1 MAKGRI
7 EKGDIVAEGILK
19 DFNKDLKTATDNVN
33 LLTTALKAVQETGKA
48 LKKGVSTVKPKD
60 VKTIK
65 EFNALTSQ
73 SNANAKNRLQVDKS
87 LLTAKEKLKQAQS
100 AQNKAIKVEV
110 ALGDK
115 QINTLEKL
123 RARNQAI
130 KIAKDK
136 VNFSTKK
143 GQDAIRKLNAELDKN
158 NAVLQKNASALGKQ
172 KMNIGNYK
180 SAISGL
186 RSGLAQLG
194 LSMGVFQILKGSF
207 NIVKDFEQGQAD
219 LASVL
224 GINVDEMAAL
234 TAQAKELGATTTFT
248 ATQVSELQK
257 EYAKLGFSMS
267 EIEAVTEATLSLAEA
282 TGTDLGR
289 AAEVTGATIRGF
301 GLSADETQR
310 VVDVMAK
317 SFSSS
322 SLDMEKFATAMS
334 AVAPVAKN
342 AGFSIEQTT
351 ALIGTLTDRGIDASS
366 AGTGLRNMFLDAKK
380 NGLSFNE
387 ALEQVNGATD
397 KTAESFKLFG
407 KRGATL
413 GVILAEN
420 GSSVDELTG
429 KLKDSDGAAKKM
441 ADTQRNTLGG
451 AIALLTSAWEGWILK
466 MNEAGGAGDR
476 LGRGIRFLAD
486 NLDTILSVMAKVGAV
501 MLIYKTRLI
510 AINIAQKI
518 FNTESGK
525 MNVSLKTAVK
535 NMKAGAKAGT
545 GLGGALKSIGWAA
558 VIAGAVALAK
568 AFYDVISG
576 ARALRIEAS
585 KMADTLANA
594 ESGANTFLDKVNA
607 NQERAIKLLNDR
619 RKLGQI
625 TDEQFLKGKAQIIK
639 DSEIEIA
646 QGIRAV
652 KNRRDATKDKLK
664 GIQSEMDAIKDYKQL
679 LEQAQIGEASGLGM
693 FATDAEA
700 NAIRLFRE
708 QAQLQAN
715 LDAQLFKIDA
725 YSKGIERNN
734 ELVTDATIDIKLN
747 TKEVNENNDAK
758 ERQINLE
765 LEERALALKALETSS
780 PEREDIEFADTNQEQ
795 LQRNV
800 LEAEYNI
807 LIADVNQTEEER
819 INLLTRQ
826 IIARAEL
833 EKYGKTEAEQQV
845 INARM
850 LKSINALSEKQIE
863 AVENNSQLLNDA
875 IKITTDYFIEQADR
889 RIAKIDEEIDAATKQ
904 ADHYRSLAENGNIT
918 AKESL
923 AEQNR
928 LIAEANIKK
937 EQEEKRKQR
946 IEMVSA
952 VLSAFNANLQ
962 VEGTTSAEAFTKA
975 ITSTTLLTQ
984 FIGAL
989 PTFLEGT
996 EDTGAQGRGVDGKG
1010 GFNAILHP
1018 NERVMTKEQNAMIGG
1033 VSNDYVAQVM
1043 EQHRVGNYMDGG
1055 LLIAKID
1062 NAELISGLSN
1072 LENKMS
1078 AVEKAILNQ
1087 PRESNNTAEMLSN
1100 YMMFE
1105 NKQTQGG
1112 KTTTSRFKVRK

>member
-60 VKTIK
+60 VKTIQ
-65 EFNALTSQ
+65 EFNSLTAQ
-73 SNANAKNRLQVDKS
+73 SNQNAKNRLQIDKS
-87 LLTAKEKLKQAQS
+87 LLTEKAKIAQLTRE
-100 AQNKAIKVEV
+100 QNKAIKTEV

-123 RARNQAI
+123 RARNAAI

-143 GQDAIRKLNAELDKN
+143 GQEAIRKLNAELDKN

-224 GINVDEMAAL
+224 GINVDQMAAL
-234 TAQAKELGATTTFT
+234 TEQAKLLGATTTFT
-248 ATQVSELQK
+248 ASQVSELQK

-267 EIEAVTEATLSLAEA
+267 EIENVTEATLLLAEA
-282 TGTDLGR
+282 TGTELGR
-289 AAEVTGATIRGF
+289 AAEVTGATLRGF
-301 GLSADETQR
+301 GLSATDTQR

-334 AVAPVAKN
+334 AVAPVAK
-342 AGFSIEQTT
+342 AMGFSIEETT
-351 ALIGTLTDRGIDASS
+351 SMLGTLTDSGLDAST
-366 AGTGLRNMFLDAKK
+366 AGTSLRNMMLEAKK
-380 NGLSFNE
+380 QGLSWNE
-387 ALEQVNGATD
+387 ALDKVNNSQD
-397 KTAESFKLFG
+397 KASTSLELFG
-407 KRGATL
+407 KRGVAA
-413 GVILAEN
+413 GIILAEN
-420 GSSVDELTG
+420 QDTVAGLTD
-429 KLKDSDGAAKKM
+429 KLLDSDDAAKKM
-441 ADTQRNTLGG
+441 AETQRNTLGG
-451 AIALLTSAWEGWILK
+451 AIKLLTSAWEGWILK
-466 MNEAGGAGDR
+466 INEAGGAGDKLKR
-476 LGRGIRFLAD
+476 SIQFLAD
-486 NLDTILSVMAKVGAV
+486 NFETIVWWIGKAVTGFIAFKIAMKAMQLSNFITKLGGIGGAFKEIGRGAKSSITGIQGMSKALKGIGLGLAIGLILELAKSLYDVASGAAETRRQVDLLSAAQAKGNKVVDDITKRADSRIKQERKVLELALANNELKGGQLEFEQKLKALEEGKLDRLEKARKFREKEIED
-501 MLIYKTRLI
+501 LI
-510 AINIAQKI
+510 AIDFKLRKKAAADLKGLRTGDAGQGTGSAIRGVQDKLKKDLQENNDLLRFKTETEKALRVAIEETTDTIHDYTVGIVNNSSVLERSTHDIDK
-518 FNTESGK
+518 NTES
-525 MNVSLKTAVK
+525 L
-535 NMKAGAKAGT
+535 
-545 GLGGALKSIGWAA
+545 
-558 VIAGAVALAK
+558 
-568 AFYDVISG
+568 
-576 ARALRIEAS
+576 E
-585 KMADTLANA
+585 
-594 ESGANTFLDKVNA
+594 
-607 NQERAIKLLNDR
+607 
-619 RKLGQI
+619 
-625 TDEQFLKGKAQIIK
+625 
-639 DSEIEIA
+639 
-646 QGIRAV
+646 
-652 KNRRDATKDKLK
+652 
-664 GIQSEMDAIKDYKQL
+664 KQ
-679 LEQAQIGEASGLGM
+679 
-693 FATDAEA
+693 
-700 NAIRLFRE
+700 
-708 QAQLQAN
+708 
-715 LDAQLFKIDA
+715 
-725 YSKGIERNN
+725 
-734 ELVTDATIDIKLN
+734 V
-747 TKEVNENNDAK
+747 
-758 ERQINLE
+758 
-765 LEERALALKALETSS
+765 LALKALEMVN
-780 PEREDIEFADTNQEQ
+780 PERKDIEVSDSNLDQ
-795 LQRNV
+795 LERNS

-850 LKSINALSEKQIE
+850 LKSINELTEKE
-863 AVENNSQLLNDA
+863 VKSTVDNSKLVNDA
-875 IKITTDYFIEQADR
+875 IDLTTQYFIEQADR
-889 RIAKIDEEIDAATKQ
+889 RIAKINEEIDAATKQ
-904 ADHYRSLAENGNIT
+904 ADHYRTLAENGNIT

-928 LIAEANIKK
+928 LIAEANVQK

-946 IEMVSA
+946 IQMVSS

-996 EDTGAQGRGVDGKG
+996 EDTGTNGRGIDGKG

-1055 LLIAKID
+1055 LLIAKLD
-1062 NAELISGLSN
+1062 NAEIVNGLSN

-1112 KTTTSRFKVRK
+1112 KTTTSRFKVKK